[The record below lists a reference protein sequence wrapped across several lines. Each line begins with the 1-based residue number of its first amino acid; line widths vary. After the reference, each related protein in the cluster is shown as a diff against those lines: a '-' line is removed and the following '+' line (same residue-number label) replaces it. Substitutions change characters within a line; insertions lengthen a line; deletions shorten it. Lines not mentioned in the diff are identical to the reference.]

1 MNDDLLAA
9 LREGIRSGSVPQP
22 ISGESIDDYRFRTA
36 HAGAIIGIKWAQ
48 GLAEA
53 IAVAQFEADA
63 AEAEADVD
71 VPDSPA
77 ELVDLPVRDWRQ
89 SGTSVVPQDTVSPGP
104 RRPLDS
110 VGIPPEQNESAGV

>member
-9 LREGIRSGSVPQP
+9 LREGITSGSVPQP

-48 GLAEA
+48 GQVEA
-53 IAVAQFEADA
+53 IAVAQYESEAA
-63 AEAEADVD
+63 AAAEADVE

-77 ELVDLPVRDWRQ
+77 ELIDFPADTRNKDWRH
-89 SGTSVVPQDTVSPGP
+89 SGATVAPENVTVYGTG
-104 RRPLDS
+104 
-110 VGIPPEQNESAGV
+110 VPPEQNESAGV